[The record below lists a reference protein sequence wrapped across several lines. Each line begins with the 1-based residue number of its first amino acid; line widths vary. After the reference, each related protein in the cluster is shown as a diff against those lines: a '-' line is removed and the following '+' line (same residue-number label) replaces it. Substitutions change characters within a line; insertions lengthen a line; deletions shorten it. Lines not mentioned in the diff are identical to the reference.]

1 MPMRIPLE
9 PYRSLEEAK
18 DGGLSNRRIS
28 LDGQWRFQLIRTPKD
43 APKEW
48 VNDYFDDSTWELITV
63 PGSWTR
69 QNKGDNPH
77 YTNIVSW
84 RIRNSSLAI
93 ITKKLPKTIYAIN
106 YK

>member
-1 MPMRIPLE
+1 MFSFQLNDLLQPELTEVNRMPMRIPLE

-69 QNKGDNPH
+69 QNKGDNP
-77 YTNIVSW
+77 
-84 RIRNSSLAI
+84 
-93 ITKKLPKTIYAIN
+93 ITPILLCHGKA
-106 YK
+106 